1 MREVGGGGILIWSR
15 CMLSLVIFLKKFAS
29 CRLFFLRCY
38 ENRRSIQEV
47 DNENTGSLKKIT
59 FAKKCKIHVS
69 PIPREIP
76 LLNSSVPRA
85 TRLHSP
91 KNLKANNFLGTRV
104 LSARFRHA
112 LNHIETEWNVSH
124 WKKSIFNPLM
134 ISTTEKHIGN
144 VFQAQAFL
152 EYSQIPSKSEQEL

>member
-1 MREVGGGGILIWSR
+1 MREVGGGEFNLIKMHAIS
-15 CMLSLVIFLKKFAS
+15 SYFLKKFAS

-38 ENRRSIQEV
+38 ENRRSIQDV

-59 FAKKCKIHVS
+59 FAKKCKIHVF

-104 LSARFRHA
+104 LSARFCDDFNKQKSTLATFFKHRH
-112 LNHIETEWNVSH
+112 
-124 WKKSIFNPLM
+124 F
-134 ISTTEKHIGN
+134 
-144 VFQAQAFL
+144 
-152 EYSQIPSKSEQEL
+152 